1 MVTTSNQNTA
11 QPVRPSSDRSY
22 IKSPEALRYLVYTL
36 LSVPLL
42 LARVGNFQGHQLMPP
57 QIFVA
62 TSVFLASLSL
72 RDVLAIFAI
81 LSFSGN
87 NASSISWRSVP
98 PELLPLL
105 LFAVLPVVSDAEP
118 ARSTRANRS

>member
-1 MVTTSNQNTA
+1 
-11 QPVRPSSDRSY
+11 
-22 IKSPEALRYLVYTL
+22 
-36 LSVPLL
+36 
-42 LARVGNFQGHQLMPP
+42 MPP

-105 LFAVLPVVSDAEP
+105 LFVVLPVVSDAEP